1 MWPDMVEFRSAS
13 FEITWEKEKIE
24 EKDRRIRGKTY

>member
-13 FEITWEKEKIE
+13 SAGIADEKRRKKE
-24 EKDRRIRGKTY
+24 ERRIRGKI

>member
-13 FEITWEKEKIE
+13 SAGIADEKKKKE
-24 EKDRRIRGKTY
+24 ERKKNPW